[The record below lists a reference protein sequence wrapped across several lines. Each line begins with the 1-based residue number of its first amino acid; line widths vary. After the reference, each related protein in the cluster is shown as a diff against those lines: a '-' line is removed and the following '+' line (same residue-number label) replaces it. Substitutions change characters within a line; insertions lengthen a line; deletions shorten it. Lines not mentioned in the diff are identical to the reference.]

1 MKESGP
7 HGPAMNEEIIKSSG
21 NPRVKKI
28 RKLMK
33 SSAERNSAGLFPV
46 EGIRMAREIPA
57 ELIRELYFSE
67 SAVREGLTAELAD
80 IYSAAGAAPVIL
92 SDDIFRS
99 ISDTKTPQ
107 GVLALVRKVPY
118 TFADVIRSA
127 RPVIVLECLQD
138 PGNMGTILRSL
149 EAAGGGGLICDAACT
164 DIYSLKTIRATM
176 GTLFRVPHIT
186 VEDLAGTV
194 RDLKRNGY
202 RIYAAHL
209 SGEEYS
215 TAVRY
220 EEKSAFLIGNEGRGL
235 TDETAALADQ
245 LIKIPMEGSVE
256 SLNAAVA
263 ASLLL
268 YEVKRQLR

>member
-1 MKESGP
+1 M
-7 HGPAMNEEIIKSSG
+7 EEIIRSAQ

-28 RKLMK
+28 KKLMK
-33 SSAERNSAGLFPV
+33 SSAQRSDAGLFPV
-46 EGIRMAREIPA
+46 EGIRMAKEIPA
-57 ELIRELYFSE
+57 EFAAELFLSE
-67 SAVREGLTAELAD
+67 SAVRNGLAD
-80 IYSAAGAAPVIL
+80 ELCGGREAGLPAPVVL
-92 SDDIFRS
+92 SDDLFRS

-107 GVLALVRKVPY
+107 GVLALVKKRPY
-118 TFADVIRSA
+118 TMADVLQTG
-127 RPVIVLECLQD
+127 RPLIVLENLQD

-149 EAAGGGGLICDAACT
+149 EAAGGGGLICDRSCT

-176 GTLFRVPHIT
+176 GTLFRVPHVT
-186 VEDLAGTV
+186 VDDLGGTIGE
-194 RDLKRNGY
+194 LKKNGY

-209 SGEEYS
+209 AGDAYS

-235 TDETAALADQ
+235 SDEISALADQ
-245 LIKIPMEGSVE
+245 RIRIPMEGAVE

>member
-1 MKESGP
+1 MNKEVLR
-7 HGPAMNEEIIKSSG
+7 SSQ
-21 NPRVKKI
+21 NPRVKKLK
-28 RKLMK
+28 KLMK
-33 SSAERNSAGLFPV
+33 SSAERNAAGLFPV

-57 ELIRELYFSE
+57 GLIEEMFFSE
-67 SAVREGLTAELAD
+67 SAAEAGMPEELAGACTAELPE
-80 IYSAAGAAPVIL
+80 PVIL
-92 SDDIFRS
+92 SDDLMKS

-107 GVLALVRKVPY
+107 GVLVLVKKHSY
-118 TFADVIRSA
+118 TFADVIKA
-127 RPVIVLECLQD
+127 GRPLIVLENLQD

-149 EAAGGGGLICDAACT
+149 EAAGGGGLICGGACA
-164 DIYSLKTIRATM
+164 DLYSLKTIRATM

-186 VEDLAGTV
+186 SDDLGGTIG
-194 RDLKRNGY
+194 DLKENGY
-202 RIYAAHL
+202 TIFAAHL

-215 TAVRY
+215 TAVEY
-220 EEKSAFLIGNEGRGL
+220 EEKSAFLIGNEGSGL
-235 TDETAALADQ
+235 TEETAALADR

>member
-1 MKESGP
+1 MKENDP
-7 HGPAMNEEIIKSSG
+7 LGPAMNEEIIRSSG

-33 SSAERNSAGLFPV
+33 SSAERDSAGLFPV

-57 ELIRELYFSE
+57 ALIKEIYFSE
-67 SAVREGLTAELAD
+67 SALQEGITAELER
-80 IYSAAGAAPVIL
+80 IYGTAMPAPVIL

-107 GVLALVRKVPY
+107 GVLALVKKIP
-118 TFADVIRSA
+118 FSFEDVVRTG
-127 RPVIVLECLQD
+127 RPVVVLENLQD

-149 EAAGGGGLICDAACT
+149 EAAGGGGLICDRSCT

-186 VEDLAGTV
+186 AADLGGTIAA
-194 RDLKRNGY
+194 LKQNGY

-209 SGEEYS
+209 SGDAYS
-215 TAVRY
+215 TAVHY

-245 LIKIPMEGSVE
+245 LIKIPMEGAVE